1 MFPMTVTINNPAQLS
16 AVMAALAVDQIEVK
30 PVAAAPADVAAT
42 TEAKATTTKKEKK
55 AEPVV
60 EQAKAEAAPAD
71 QPKVEQKDDA
81 PAAVTYQDASKAI
94 LKLSAAK
101 GRDTA
106 VALLSKFGAANLKEV
121 KPEQYAAVMA
131 AANEAMGA

>member
-1 MFPMTVTINNPAQLS
+1 MFPMLVTVNNAAQLS
-16 AVMAALAVDQIEVK
+16 AVMAALGVDQINTQ
-30 PVAAAPADVAAT
+30 PVAAIPAETAAT
-42 TEAKATTTKKEKK
+42 TEAKPTTVKKEKK
-55 AEPVV
+55 AEPAV
-60 EQAKAEAAPAD
+60 EHPKAEVATTE
-71 QPKVEQKDDA
+71 QPKADTT
-81 PAAVTYQDASKAI
+81 AVTYQDASKVI

-131 AANEAMGA
+131 AANEALGA